1 MSGPI
6 PTRPPPGA
14 CGAHVWILAGL
25 AMLVLVS
32 AVGVVLAPVTADDPV
47 VSWPRAGER
56 PSSTVLPLVPYRPLA
71 LDATV
76 PCATLGALDERAGGG
91 EALRTLPAG
100 VDIPPRPGLT
110 VAVADGTVSITAS
123 GAEVLVEPLGQ
134 GCTYRVVADAGGVRV
149 QRDGAEPVTVPGLPV
164 PQVAQLATEAEGLP
178 AADGLAVELHTDAR
192 YESVPSTLK
201 TVLLALYGLALL
213 ALLVV
218 ASRVWRGQDPG
229 GQVPGGGGPPPAAP
243 RPGPVDAVLLGVSAV
258 WVLLSPV
265 NFDDSWYLL
274 MARGAASSGAV
285 GNTVYMFNAAENPFV
300 ASQYLMQVWG
310 ELGGWGLAWMR
321 LLPLAFGLLTWV
333 LLRWLLASVLGRE
346 HGSGVAPW
354 ALLVAHLLW
363 WLPYGMTLRPEPLI
377 VVFAAAVLLLA
388 ELARRRR
395 SVGAL
400 ACATTCA
407 ALAVTVSPSGLVAA
421 APLVLAVP
429 WLWSRLRVQSW
440 PGRVAAVLVLGAAAT
455 ALVPVGFA
463 DATLGDVLESTAV
476 RQWYYLTFSWYEEIV
491 HYQTVLTLP
500 DSSQWARRAPV
511 VLTVAV
517 LAVVAVGSGRQ
528 TTDDPVRRLLL
539 TSAVASA
546 IALGLLSLTP
556 TKFVNHFGA
565 AAAAPTVLLAAA
577 LLRAP
582 LPRQVGAVA
591 AIGGTALLV
600 GAVSLSYAGPNLWR
614 PYSDRGQPFGNH
626 LLANGTPAQLA
637 ELSPRTDTLYLR
649 NPLIWITLALLA
661 ASWMWWRRRQGRT
674 TTLTPDRA
682 VLVLGS
688 TSIVLLTLV
697 VFAAAPVRQYP
708 GWTVALSTVNAVRG
722 ESCGLASHVR
732 VLVDAEQQP
741 GAPVGEA
748 EVTGGFAAAT
758 TRPSPAPPP
767 VPDTQVWHGSAPN
780 GPETGAVATPWYPLP
795 ARGDATHLVVP
806 LLGAELAEQRVELEY
821 ATTPGGP
828 AAGALEIEPDSGVAA
843 GDWQE
848 VPVALERLGTLRPV
862 SVRVVVED
870 RATAPGAFVAVAAP
884 RLAVARPIPA
894 LTAGRPVYADQV
906 SAALWPCVDQVAVEH
921 GIAQAPAVHLRGDE
935 GFPRGF
941 LDLAF
946 EVGRG
951 GTLVQADR
959 TGTAVRVAAEL
970 VPSGPP
976 TLPWGRVERVVY
988 DHPVGLVDVEIR
1000 RERRTGWTRLPT
1012 LSGEDYNGY
1021 QYVG

>member
-1 MSGPI
+1 
-6 PTRPPPGA
+6 
-14 CGAHVWILAGL
+14 
-25 AMLVLVS
+25 
-32 AVGVVLAPVTADDPV
+32 
-47 VSWPRAGER
+47 
-56 PSSTVLPLVPYRPLA
+56 
-71 LDATV
+71 
-76 PCATLGALDERAGGG
+76 
-91 EALRTLPAG
+91 
-100 VDIPPRPGLT
+100 
-110 VAVADGTVSITAS
+110 
-123 GAEVLVEPLGQ
+123 
-134 GCTYRVVADAGGVRV
+134 
-149 QRDGAEPVTVPGLPV
+149 
-164 PQVAQLATEAEGLP
+164 
-178 AADGLAVELHTDAR
+178 
-192 YESVPSTLK
+192 
-201 TVLLALYGLALL
+201 
-213 ALLVV
+213 
-218 ASRVWRGQDPG
+218 RVWRGRDPG
-229 GQVPGGGGPPPAAP
+229 GQDAGGGGPPPAAP
-243 RPGPVDAVLLGVSAV
+243 RPGPVDAVLVGVSVV

-285 GNTVYMFNAAENPFV
+285 GNAVYMFNAAENPFV
-300 ASQYLMQVWG
+300 ASQYLMQLWG
-310 ELGGWGLAWMR
+310 EFGQFFSGGWGLVWMR

-333 LLRWLLASVLGRE
+333 LLRRLLTSVLVDPVLGRE
-346 HGSGVAPW
+346 RGSGVAPW
-354 ALLVAHLLW
+354 ALLVAYLLW

-377 VVFAAAVLLLA
+377 VLFAAAVLLLA

-400 ACATTCA
+400 AGATTCA
-407 ALAVTVSPSGLVAA
+407 ALAVAVSPSGLVAA

-429 WLWSRLRVQSW
+429 WLWSWLRVQGR
-440 PGRVAAVLVLGAAAT
+440 PERVAAVLVLAAAAT

-463 DATLGDVLESTAV
+463 DATLGNVLESTAV

-511 VLTVAV
+511 VLTVAL

-528 TTDDPVRRLLL
+528 TTDDQLRRLLL
-539 TSAVASA
+539 SSAVASA

-565 AAAAPTVLLAAA
+565 AAAAPTVLLTAA

-591 AIGGTALLV
+591 SVGGAVLLV

-637 ELSPRTDTLYLR
+637 ELAPRLDTLYLR

-661 ASWMWWRRRQGRT
+661 TSWVWWRRRHGRT
-674 TTLTPDRA
+674 SALTPDRA

-688 TSIVLLTLV
+688 TSMVLLTLV

-722 ESCGLASHVR
+722 EPCGLASHVR

-741 GAPVGEA
+741 GTPVGPA

-767 VPDTQVWHGSAPN
+767 VPDTQVWHGSAPD
-780 GPETGAVATPWYPLP
+780 GPETGAVTTPWYPLP
-795 ARGDATHLVVP
+795 AGADATHLVVP
-806 LLGAELAEQRVELEY
+806 LLGVELSQQRVELEY
-821 ATTPGGP
+821 APRPGGP
-828 AAGALEIEPDSGVAA
+828 AVGALEIEPDPGVAA
-843 GDWQE
+843 DDWQE
-848 VPVALERLGTLRPV
+848 VPVALERLGALRPA
-862 SVRVVVED
+862 SVRVVAED
-870 RATAPGAFVAVAAP
+870 RATAPGAFLAVAAP
-884 RLAVARPIPA
+884 RLAVTRPIPA

-921 GIAQAPAVHLRGDE
+921 GIAQAPAVHLLGDE
-935 GFPRGF
+935 GFSREF

-959 TGTAVRVAAEL
+959 TGTAVRVVAEL

-988 DHPVGLVDVEIR
+988 DHPVGLVDVEVR
-1000 RERRTGWTRLPT
+1000 RERRAGWTRLPT
-1012 LSGEDYNGY
+1012 LSGADYNGY